1 MTKRVEVA
9 AKMPDIRVNI
19 TKPNI
24 PAGMPDITQSQ
35 KYQDGLSEFRKVAK
49 DAHQRAN
56 EADTMIERIKIL
68 CEEIGEKISAETAE
82 LRMSH
87 N

>member
-1 MTKRVEVA
+1 MTKEVTVTMPNIRVEIPHV
-9 AKMPDIRVNI
+9 K
-19 TKPNI
+19 I

-56 EADTMIERIKIL
+56 KADTMIERIKIL
-68 CEEIGEKISAETAE
+68 CEEIGEKISAGTQNE
-82 LRMSH
+82 S
-87 N
+87 

>member
-1 MTKRVEVA
+1 MTKKVTVT
-9 AKMPDIRVNI
+9 MPDIRVEI
-19 TKPNI
+19 PQVKI

-35 KYQDGLSEFRKVAK
+35 KYQDGLSELRKVAE

-56 EADTMIERIKIL
+56 EADTMIARIKIL
-68 CEEIGEKISAETAE
+68 CEQIGEKVSAETAE

>member
-1 MTKRVEVA
+1 MTKEVTVTMPNIRVEIPQV
-9 AKMPDIRVNI
+9 K
-19 TKPNI
+19 I

-35 KYQDGLSEFRKVAK
+35 KYQDGLSELRKVAE

-68 CEEIGEKISAETAE
+68 CEQIGEKVSAETAE